1 MARLLLLFCVLVSFT
16 ACHPTTKPQQP
27 ATAENNLITSTHV
40 GPIQKGMTIKEL
52 RNSLPDDK
60 IKKLKSRADQSG
72 ITSDDYY
79 IYNDSSQLQFIVS
92 PEQQNNENSKI
103 NRTFFNFESLTL
115 YYFM

>member
-60 IKKLKSRADQSG
+60 IKKLKSRAEQSG

-92 PEQQNNENSKI
+92 PEQTNKRKFKNQPDIIRDK
-103 NRTFFNFESLTL
+103 RYVTL
-115 YYFM
+115 KE